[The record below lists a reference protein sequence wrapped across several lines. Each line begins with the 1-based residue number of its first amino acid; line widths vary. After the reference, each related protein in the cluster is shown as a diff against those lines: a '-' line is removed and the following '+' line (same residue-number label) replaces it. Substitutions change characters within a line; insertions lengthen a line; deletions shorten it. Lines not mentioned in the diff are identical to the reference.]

1 MGFDGSATL
10 SHNLVLLDTSLSKRI
25 WSFLLLQF
33 SITII
38 NHIVSIIILA
48 FYHKTKKQNLPDGPS
63 LAEVPK
69 GLQKVIGWKRNECLD
84 LLLLYYECNCIQLL
98 SKCFNILALLS
109 TTSYPASPLAEPP
122 RQPTRE
128 WGGTHNVTKKRN
140 LIFRA
145 TDSRNAKKVWQWL
158 NSSH

>member
-1 MGFDGSATL
+1 MDHELMGFVFRLTSSKQEYTARNRYNPIWKMRLDGIRWISNSVTQFSL
-10 SHNLVLLDTSLSKRI
+10 ILLLDTSLSKRI
-25 WSFLLLQF
+25 WSLLLQF
-33 SITII
+33 SIII
-38 NHIVSIIILA
+38 NHIVSIIILD

-109 TTSYPASPLAEPP
+109 TTSFMAAPLA
-122 RQPTRE
+122 
-128 WGGTHNVTKKRN
+128 
-140 LIFRA
+140 
-145 TDSRNAKKVWQWL
+145 
-158 NSSH
+158 